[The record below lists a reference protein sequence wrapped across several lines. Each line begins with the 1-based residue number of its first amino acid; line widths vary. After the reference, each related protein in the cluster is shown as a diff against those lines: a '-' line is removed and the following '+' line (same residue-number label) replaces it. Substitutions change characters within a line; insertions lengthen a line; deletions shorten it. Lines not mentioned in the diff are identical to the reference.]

1 MPTVFEVLGQTM
13 LFSGGGG
20 QLNPLAPGDAI
31 PAPEPS
37 PTVSRDHAIRL
48 KNPVWAWDH
57 TPATPSKIT
66 NLRSKVLGMG
76 MNYSHAMIVCQEIS
90 VDEVGIT
97 DKDGNDFKLPLE
109 QSFVMHKWNIKQG
122 IIPSKT
128 FPLWPLEAELDQ
140 SIMVVFGYQIVDGN
154 TKPFTRDQATLLRD
168 RSMPPLGQEAGPD
181 PVTVGEVKNIV
192 VSPLRIL
199 VCLGLHAAKSATIS
213 NRVECLEPTAFTPM
227 CS

>member
-1 MPTVFEVLGQTM
+1 M

-57 TPATPSKIT
+57 NPATPSKIT

-128 FPLWPLEAELDQ
+128 FPCGRLRRS
-140 SIMVVFGYQIVDGN
+140 SIRASWSCSV
-154 TKPFTRDQATLLRD
+154 TRS
-168 RSMPPLGQEAGPD
+168 SMAIRNLSLAIRRLCCGTGPCRRLARRRAL
-181 PVTVGEVKNIV
+181 I
-192 VSPLRIL
+192 R
-199 VCLGLHAAKSATIS
+199 
-213 NRVECLEPTAFTPM
+213 
-227 CS
+227 